1 MTNQAVD
8 IARKEAEAF
17 HREHNLMKTNMAVDV
32 AR

>member
-8 IARKEAEAF
+8 IARKEAEDF
-17 HREHNLMKTNMAVDV
+17 YREHNLMKTNMAVDV